1 MTRLITLKPYGV
13 GRYADVSPFIIDEDL
28 HITFEGMDAANGIY
42 HAALTCGV
50 LHSSAKIVNHMLTI
64 PKESLS
70 AGELNITVMLYLRG
84 EKLKEWVIEPL
95 LLKNVDPTLTAEPE
109 VAEIRHRLAELQETY
124 GNELAELR
132 AELATVRAS
141 LEEAKT
147 KIQLLEQGYD
157 PLRV

>member
-50 LHSSAKIVNHMLTI
+50 LHLSAKIVNHMITI

-95 LLKNVDPTLTAEPE
+95 LLKDVEPTLTAEPE
-109 VAEIRHRLAELQETY
+109 VSVLGEELKTLKATMIAETEELKT
-124 GNELAELR
+124 ELARMREELDN
-132 AELATVRAS
+132 V
-141 LEEAKT
+141 KT